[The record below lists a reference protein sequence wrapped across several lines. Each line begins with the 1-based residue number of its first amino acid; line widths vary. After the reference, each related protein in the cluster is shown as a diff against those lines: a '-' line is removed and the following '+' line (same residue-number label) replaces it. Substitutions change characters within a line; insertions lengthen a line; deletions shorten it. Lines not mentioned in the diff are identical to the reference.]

1 MPLVGSG
8 HEIDPVSHLRMEKNH
23 HGLSS
28 SSCRR
33 RIGERLLNG
42 GEIVPVR
49 LNHVPSEGFPAGS
62 EVVETS
68 YVLDAPVNLLVI
80 VVGHRYQIVGLVVGG
95 YHCCLPNLALLAL
108 PVSDKDI
115 DGTVI
120 TVESLC
126 KRGAEGYGK
135 ALPEGAGR
143 LVHSLHS
150 PFHAGMPLQA

>member
-1 MPLVGSG
+1 
-8 HEIDPVSHLRMEKNH
+8 MEKNH
-23 HGLSS
+23 HGLFS

-33 RIGERLLNG
+33 RIGERFLNG

-49 LNHVPSEGFPAGS
+49 LNHVPSEGLPAGP
-62 EVVETS
+62 EVVEAS
-68 YVLDAPVNLLVI
+68 YVLNAPVNLLVI
-80 VVGHRYQIVGLVVGG
+80 VVGHRYQVVGLVMGS
-95 YHCCLPNLALLAL
+95 YHCGLPNLALLAL

-120 TVESLC
+120 TIEPLC
-126 KRGAEGYGK
+126 KCCAEGYGK
-135 ALPEGAGR
+135 SLPEGAGR